1 MEEIIRIQERFQE
14 ELEKSQEEMRRDQER
29 FQEELRK
36 TEEEMKRVQE
46 RFQEE
51 LRKSQEEFR
60 KNQERFEEEMKEG
73 QEKFE
78 EEVRKIKEEIKR
90 IKEEMIRRTRIKT
103 NNNDIN
109 NMLNQLPVTKIENI
123 NKLNDENKK
132 CIICLEDFKND
143 DKIIYLPC
151 FHLFHEKCITD
162 WINMNKG
169 FCPLCRSIIN
179 NMM

>member
-1 MEEIIRIQERFQE
+1 MEEIKSIRE
-14 ELEKSQEEMRRDQER
+14 EI
-29 FQEELRK
+29 
-36 TEEEMKRVQE
+36 
-46 RFQEE
+46 
-51 LRKSQEEFR
+51 R
-60 KNQERFEEEMKEG
+60 KNQEILRRNDEKLRKMEEE
-73 QEKFE
+73 FN
-78 EEVRKIKEEIKR
+78 R
-90 IKEEMIRRTRIKT
+90 IKEMLRSSRFIRINENDNEM
-103 NNNDIN
+103 NDI
-109 NMLNQLPVTKIENI
+109 LNQLPMTIIGDI
-123 NKLNDENKK
+123 NKLNDENKR